1 MDASDLLIQQM
12 RTEVQSVQENLSS
25 GRAKD
30 YADYQYLCGKIRG
43 LLIAIELIDDLKQ
56 KMENSDE

>member
-43 LLIAIELIDDLKQ
+43 LLTAIEFIDDLKQ

>member
-1 MDASDLLIQQM
+1 MDASDLLIQQLKE
-12 RTEVQSVQENLSS
+12 EVQEIQTSLSS
-25 GRAKD
+25 GRAQD
-30 YADYQYLCGKIRG
+30 YANYQYLCGKIRG